1 MRTRG
6 GKGGGAAETAAETTV
21 VAMAVGVVADTEE
34 GKMGKVEVGKVGK
47 VELVAGHMAAARRG
61 NRCQCECQ

>member
-6 GKGGGAAETAAETTV
+6 EKGGGAAETAAETTV

-34 GKMGKVEVGKVGK
+34 GKMGKVEVGKVG
-47 VELVAGHMAAARRG
+47 
-61 NRCQCECQ
+61 